1 MSDVGVGDGSG
12 DVDDEDDDDDDDG
25 STCFSDAD
33 AVFSGVT
40 TESVAA

>member
-1 MSDVGVGDGSG
+1 MSDVGVGVGVGSG
-12 DVDDEDDDDDDDG
+12 DDDDDDDDDG

-33 AVFSGVT
+33 AVFSGAT